1 MDEDF
6 INEKRMFHAA
16 PYRGASRTPDAFGNF
31 PQRSGTEDVRHA
43 PAGENL
49 KSGQMRAFS
58 ISFAAREL
66 PVRVTGEAKVTGSR
80 NVSLHIDTAKTCTHP
95 AKRGSFIRDIKFM
108 ESTEL
113 QLFVVTTPDSIVGIR
128 MDRILSFRYE
138 NPKGPLTIRYIGDP
152 NPEKLEGPLAEAM
165 IRELRYAGR
174 K

>member
-1 MDEDF
+1 
-6 INEKRMFHAA
+6 
-16 PYRGASRTPDAFGNF
+16 
-31 PQRSGTEDVRHA
+31 
-43 PAGENL
+43 
-49 KSGQMRAFS
+49 
-58 ISFAAREL
+58 
-66 PVRVTGEAKVTGSR
+66 
-80 NVSLHIDTAKTCTHP
+80 
-95 AKRGSFIRDIKFM
+95 M